1 MKFFNKK
8 YIWFFLLSRIMIGQT
23 LPADWVDYWKD
34 SGHSIF
40 SEQNNQWILGLG
52 AVAALG
58 ATQVDMEVKDYAQTR
73 GLLSD
78 PVSHFG
84 DLYGGTWAHW
94 VLWSSI
100 LVTSATGEDNLDD
113 YIAKMEFSTFAIMTN
128 GTLTYGMKRA
138 FGRKRPNGSCCTSFP
153 SGHTS
158 HSFVIAAIADELYGN
173 RLGSVAYALATL
185 VAISRINDNK
195 HYLSDVI
202 FGAVLG
208 TVVGRAFANNY
219 HEYIRK
225 ELGVGISPYGQLRIT
240 IPL

>member
-8 YIWFFLLSRIMIGQT
+8 YIWFILLSGIITGQT
-23 LPADWVDYWKD
+23 LPGDWVNYWED
-34 SGHSIF
+34 SGQSIITDHT
-40 SEQNNQWILGLG
+40 NQWILGIG
-52 AVAALG
+52 ALAAIG
-58 ATQVDMEVKDYAQTR
+58 ATRVDLKVKDYAQTR

-94 VLWSSI
+94 ILFSSI
-100 LVTSATGEDNLDD
+100 LVTSATGNDNLDD
-113 YIAKMEFSTFAIMTN
+113 FMAKMEFSTFAMMTN

-158 HSFVIAAIADELYGN
+158 HSFVIAAIIQELYGN
-173 RLGSVAYALATL
+173 KIGKFAYGMATL

-202 FGAVLG
+202 FGSALG
-208 TVVGRAFANNY
+208 TAVGRAFGNNY
-219 HEYIRK
+219 HQYTFK
-225 ELGVGISPYGQLRIT
+225 GLGVGITPYSLRIT